1 MDGYL
6 HTVYPHEYDPT
17 RGANPHPQ
25 PRAATDRPRSTAL
38 DRRRFQNH
46 RSHRSREQTIDRS
59 IDSIDRHPLPV
70 DGASALERARMPTTT
85 RRVRVG
91 GRGKTPRTRTIADA
105 FRHAKSG
112 IGVAR
117 DKKRGACARAR
128 ASFSCEFSSF
138 PTRARGVDRWTDE
151 RWMCARAQGCTRT
164 GREGNRARGFESS
177 ARTRTR
183 TRTRTR
189 GESGASGRPDRS
201 DERVRTV
208 SRLDAIG
215 AVGSRGKVRI
225 RPSESGVGGVTAA
238 REGQGEMAGVRVVRA
253 RVTREESGH
262 RVRATTD
269 STRENE
275 FDDDDDARFATM

>member
-17 RGANPHPQ
+17 RGANPRPQ

-151 RWMCARAQGCTRT
+151 RWMCARAHIHR
-164 GREGNRARGFESS
+164 SS
-177 ARTRTR
+177 VH
-183 TRTRTR
+183 
-189 GESGASGRPDRS
+189 RS
-201 DERVRTV
+201 T
-208 SRLDAIG
+208 
-215 AVGSRGKVRI
+215 
-225 RPSESGVGGVTAA
+225 P
-238 REGQGEMAGVRVVRA
+238 RA
-253 RVTREESGH
+253 RVGNDENSHENDARARAHAPRFLSRATPIPDFACLNASAIV
-262 RVRATTD
+262 RVRGVFPRPPTRTLRVVVGILARSSAD
-269 STRENE
+269 APSTGRGCRSIESIDRSMVCSRDRCDRW
-275 FDDDDDARFATM
+275 F